1 LKQGAIK
8 INDFFYSTQCFP
20 TKKRARKSIFASNM
34 KHSITRKLF
43 AYFINGLV
51 LALPIY
57 ITGYVLYTIFDSLD
71 RILPIE
77 HKYPGLGI
85 LILLSA
91 LVILGFLG
99 AKIINDQ
106 IRNRFSK
113 FLDRIPFIKTIYK
126 SITDMLGAF
135 VGNKK
140 RFNKPVLIRLS
151 KENDIEVIGFVT
163 DEDLQ
168 EIGEAQE
175 GKVGVYVPMSY
186 SFSGHLVI
194 VPRSN
199 VKPIKGNSLELMK
212 YVVSGGVVEFEPEKN
227 EGTK

>member
-1 LKQGAIK
+1 MKQS
-8 INDFFYSTQCFP
+8 FS
-20 TKKRARKSIFASNM
+20 
-34 KHSITRKLF
+34 RKLF
-43 AYFINGLV
+43 AYLINGLV
-51 LALPIY
+51 LALPVY
-57 ITGYVLYTIFDSLD
+57 ITGYVLYTIFTSLD
-71 RILPIE
+71 RVLPIE

-85 LILLSA
+85 VILLIS
-91 LVILGFLG
+91 LIILGFLG
-99 AKIINDQ
+99 AKIINEQ

-140 RFNKPVLIRLS
+140 RFNKPVLVRLS
-151 KENDIEVIGFVT
+151 KDHEVEVIGFVT

-168 EIGEAQE
+168 EIGEAE
-175 GKVGVYVPMSY
+175 AGKVGVYIPMSY

-199 VKPIKGNSLELMK
+199 VKLITGNSLELMK
-212 YVVSGGVVEFEPEKN
+212 YVVSGGVVEFEHEKN
-227 EGTK
+227 EGAK

>member
-1 LKQGAIK
+1 MKE
-8 INDFFYSTQCFP
+8 
-20 TKKRARKSIFASNM
+20 RKSIFAYNM
-34 KHSITRKLF
+34 KQSFSKKIF
-43 AYFINGLV
+43 AYLINGLV
-51 LALPIY
+51 LALPVY
-57 ITGYVLYTIFDSLD
+57 ITGYVLYTIFTSLD
-71 RILPIE
+71 RVLPVE

-85 LILLSA
+85 AVLLVS

-140 RFNKPVLIRLS
+140 RFNKPVLVRLS
-151 KENDIEVIGFVT
+151 KDHEVEVIGFIT

-168 EIGEAQE
+168 EIGEAE
-175 GKVGVYVPMSY
+175 AGKVGVYIPMSY

-199 VKPIKGNSLELMK
+199 VKIISGNSLELMK
-212 YVVSGGVVEFEPEKN
+212 YVVSGGVVEFEQEKN
-227 EGTK
+227 EGAE

>member
-1 LKQGAIK
+1 MKQ
-8 INDFFYSTQCFP
+8 
-20 TKKRARKSIFASNM
+20 
-34 KHSITRKLF
+34 SITRKLF
-43 AYFINGLV
+43 AYLINGLV

-71 RILPIE
+71 RILPVD

-85 LILLSA
+85 LILIVA

-106 IRNRFSK
+106 IRSRFLK

-140 RFNKPVLIRLS
+140 RFTKPVLIRLS
-151 KENDIEVIGFVT
+151 TENDIEVIGFVT

-175 GKVGVYVPMSY
+175 GKIGVYIPMSY

-212 YVVSGGVVEFEPEKN
+212 YVVSGGVVEFESEKN

>member
-1 LKQGAIK
+1 MK
-8 INDFFYSTQCFP
+8 
-20 TKKRARKSIFASNM
+20 KSIS
-34 KHSITRKLF
+34 RKLF
-43 AYFINGLV
+43 AYLINGLV

-85 LILLSA
+85 LILLIA

-106 IRNRFSK
+106 IRSRFLK

-140 RFNKPVLIRLS
+140 RFNC
-151 KENDIEVIGFVT
+151 NYGYT
-163 DEDLQ
+163 
-168 EIGEAQE
+168 
-175 GKVGVYVPMSY
+175 
-186 SFSGHLVI
+186 
-194 VPRSN
+194 
-199 VKPIKGNSLELMK
+199 
-212 YVVSGGVVEFEPEKN
+212 
-227 EGTK
+227 

>member
-1 LKQGAIK
+1 MKQS
-8 INDFFYSTQCFP
+8 FS
-20 TKKRARKSIFASNM
+20 
-34 KHSITRKLF
+34 RKLF
-43 AYFINGLV
+43 AYLINGLV
-51 LALPIY
+51 LALPVY
-57 ITGYVLYTIFDSLD
+57 ITGYVLYTIFTSLD
-71 RILPIE
+71 RVLPVE

-85 LILLSA
+85 AVLLVSLI
-91 LVILGFLG
+91 ILGFLG
-99 AKIINDQ
+99 AKIINEQ

-140 RFNKPVLIRLS
+140 RFNKPVLVRLS
-151 KENDIEVIGFVT
+151 KDHEVEVIGFVT

-168 EIGEAQE
+168 EIGEADA
-175 GKVGVYVPMSY
+175 GKVGVYIPMSY

-199 VKPIKGNSLELMK
+199 VKLITGNSLELMK
-212 YVVSGGVVEFEPEKN
+212 YVVSGGVVEFEHEKN
-227 EGTK
+227 EGAE

>member
-1 LKQGAIK
+1 
-8 INDFFYSTQCFP
+8 
-20 TKKRARKSIFASNM
+20 M
-34 KHSITRKLF
+34 KESITRKLL
-43 AYFINGLV
+43 AYLINGLV

-57 ITGYVLYTIFDSLD
+57 ITGFVLFTIFDALD
-71 RILPIE
+71 RILPVD

-85 LILLSA
+85 LILL
-91 LVILGFLG
+91 LVLITLGFLG

-140 RFNKPVLIRLS
+140 RFNKPVLVKLS
-151 KENDIEVIGFVT
+151 KEQEVEVIGFIT

-168 EIGEAQE
+168 EIGSTDE
-175 GKVGVYVPMSY
+175 GKIGVYIPMSY

-199 VKPIKGNSLELMK
+199 VKVINGNSLDLMK
-212 YVVSGGVVEFEPEKN
+212 YVVSGGVVEFEQDKNDGEK
-227 EGTK
+227 

>member
-1 LKQGAIK
+1 
-8 INDFFYSTQCFP
+8 
-20 TKKRARKSIFASNM
+20 M

-43 AYFINGLV
+43 AYLINGLL
-51 LALPIY
+51 LALPMY
-57 ITGYVLYTIFDSLD
+57 ITGYVLYTVFTSLD
-71 RILPIE
+71 QILPIE

-85 LILLSA
+85 LILVVA
-91 LVILGFLG
+91 LVVLGFLG
-99 AKIINDQ
+99 AKIINEQ
-106 IRNRFSK
+106 IRNRFLK

-140 RFNKPVLIRLS
+140 RFNKPVLVRLS
-151 KENDIEVIGFVT
+151 KDNDVEVIGFVT

-168 EIGEAQE
+168 EIGEAHE
-175 GKVGVYVPMSY
+175 GKVGVYIPMSY

-194 VPRSN
+194 VPRTN
-199 VKPIKGNSLELMK
+199 VKLISGNSLELMK

-227 EGTK
+227 EGEK

>member
-1 LKQGAIK
+1 MKQS
-8 INDFFYSTQCFP
+8 FS
-20 TKKRARKSIFASNM
+20 KKIFAY
-34 KHSITRKLF
+34 L
-43 AYFINGLV
+43 INGLV
-51 LALPIY
+51 LALPVY

-71 RILPIE
+71 RVLPIE

-85 LILLSA
+85 LILIVTLI
-91 LVILGFLG
+91 VLGFLG

-106 IRNRFSK
+106 IKARFAK

-140 RFNKPVLIRLS
+140 RFNKPVLVRLS
-151 KENDIEVIGFVT
+151 KDHEVEVIGFVT

-168 EIGEAQE
+168 EIGEAE
-175 GKVGVYVPMSY
+175 AGKVGVYIPMSY

-199 VKPIKGNSLELMK
+199 VKLITGNSLELMK

-227 EGTK
+227 EGAE

>member
-1 LKQGAIK
+1 
-8 INDFFYSTQCFP
+8 
-20 TKKRARKSIFASNM
+20 M
-34 KHSITRKLF
+34 
-43 AYFINGLV
+43 
-51 LALPIY
+51 LALPVY

-85 LILLSA
+85 LLLLVA

-106 IRNRFSK
+106 IRSRFLK

-140 RFNKPVLIRLS
+140 RFNKPVLVRLS
-151 KENDIEVIGFVT
+151 KDHEVEVIGFVT

-168 EIGEAQE
+168 EIGEAE
-175 GKVGVYVPMSY
+175 AGKVGVYIPMSY

-199 VKPIKGNSLELMK
+199 VKLITGNSLELMK
-212 YVVSGGVVEFEPEKN
+212 YVVSGGVVEFEHEKN
-227 EGTK
+227 EGEK

>member
-1 LKQGAIK
+1 MKQ
-8 INDFFYSTQCFP
+8 SLS
-20 TKKRARKSIFASNM
+20 KKIFAY
-34 KHSITRKLF
+34 L
-43 AYFINGLV
+43 INGLV
-51 LALPIY
+51 LALPVY
-57 ITGYVLYTIFDSLD
+57 ITGYVIYTIFDSLD
-71 RILPIE
+71 RVIPIE

-85 LILLSA
+85 VLLLIT

-99 AKIINDQ
+99 AKIINEQ
-106 IRNRFSK
+106 IRTRFSK

-140 RFNKPVLIRLS
+140 RFNKPVLVRLS
-151 KENDIEVIGFVT
+151 KDHEVEVIGFVT

-168 EIGEAQE
+168 EIGEAE
-175 GKVGVYVPMSY
+175 AGKVGVYIPMSY

-199 VKPIKGNSLELMK
+199 VKLITGNSLELMK

-227 EGTK
+227 EGAE

>member
-1 LKQGAIK
+1 MK
-8 INDFFYSTQCFP
+8 DF
-20 TKKRARKSIFASNM
+20 
-34 KHSITRKLF
+34 ITRKLLS
-43 AYFINGLV
+43 YLINGLV

-57 ITGYVLYTIFDSLD
+57 ITGYVLYTIFTSLD

-85 LILLSA
+85 LILLVA
-91 LVILGFLG
+91 LVVLGFLG

-106 IRNRFSK
+106 IRNRLLK

-140 RFNKPVLIRLS
+140 RFNKPVLVRLS
-151 KENDIEVIGFVT
+151 KEHDVEVIGFVT

-168 EIGEAQE
+168 EIGEAE
-175 GKVGVYVPMSY
+175 AGKVGVYIPMSY

-199 VKPIKGNSLELMK
+199 VKLITGNSLELMK
-212 YVVSGGVVEFEPEKN
+212 YVVSGGVVEFEHEKN
-227 EGTK
+227 EGAE

>member
-1 LKQGAIK
+1 ML
-8 INDFFYSTQCFP
+8 SE
-20 TKKRARKSIFASNM
+20 KKERKKSIFANNM
-34 KHSITRKLF
+34 KHPITRKLF
-43 AYFINGLV
+43 AYLINGLV

-57 ITGYVLYTIFDSLD
+57 ITGFVLFTVFDSLD
-71 RILPIE
+71 RILPVD

-85 LILLSA
+85 LILLVA
-91 LVILGFLG
+91 LIILGFLG

-140 RFNKPVLIRLS
+140 RFNKPVLVRLS
-151 KENDIEVIGFVT
+151 KEHDVEVIGFVT

-168 EIGEAQE
+168 EIGEAQS

-194 VPRSN
+194 VPRSS
-199 VKPIKGNSLELMK
+199 VKPITGNSLELMK

-227 EGTK
+227 EGAK

>member
-1 LKQGAIK
+1 MKQPL
-8 INDFFYSTQCFP
+8 S
-20 TKKRARKSIFASNM
+20 
-34 KHSITRKLF
+34 RKLF
-43 AYFINGLV
+43 AYLINGLV
-51 LALPIY
+51 LALPVY
-57 ITGYVLYTIFDSLD
+57 ITCYVLYTIFDSLD
-71 RILPIE
+71 RIIPIE

-85 LILLSA
+85 IILVST

-140 RFNKPVLIRLS
+140 RFNKPVLVRLS
-151 KENDIEVIGFVT
+151 KEHDVEIIGFVT

-168 EIGEAQE
+168 EIGEADA
-175 GKVGVYVPMSY
+175 GKVGVYIPMSY
-186 SFSGHLVI
+186 SFSGHLII

-199 VKPIKGNSLELMK
+199 VKLITGNSLDLMK

-227 EGTK
+227 EGAE

>member
-1 LKQGAIK
+1 MH
-8 INDFFYSTQCFP
+8 FFRIEQCFHLQ
-20 TKKRARKSIFASNM
+20 KQQRESIFAFNM
-34 KHSITRKLF
+34 KQSFSRKLF
-43 AYFINGLV
+43 AYLINGLV
-51 LALPIY
+51 LALPVY
-57 ITGYVLYTIFDSLD
+57 ITGYVLFTIFDSLD

-85 LILLSA
+85 VILIVSLI
-91 LVILGFLG
+91 ILGFLG

-140 RFNKPVLIRLS
+140 RFNKPVLVRLS
-151 KENDIEVIGFVT
+151 KDHEVEVIGFVT

-168 EIGEAQE
+168 EIGEAE
-175 GKVGVYVPMSY
+175 AGKVGVYIPMSY

-199 VKPIKGNSLELMK
+199 VKLITGNSLELMK

-227 EGTK
+227 EGAE

>member
-1 LKQGAIK
+1 MH
-8 INDFFYSTQCFP
+8 FFRIEQCFHL
-20 TKKRARKSIFASNM
+20 KKQQRESIFAFNM
-34 KHSITRKLF
+34 KQSFSRKLF
-43 AYFINGLV
+43 AYLINGLV
-51 LALPIY
+51 LALPVY
-57 ITGYVLYTIFDSLD
+57 ITGYVLFTIFDSLD

-85 LILLSA
+85 VILIISLI
-91 LVILGFLG
+91 ILGFLG

-140 RFNKPVLIRLS
+140 RFNKPVLVRLS
-151 KENDIEVIGFVT
+151 KDHEVEVIGFVT

-168 EIGEAQE
+168 EIGEAE
-175 GKVGVYVPMSY
+175 AGKVGVYIPMSY

-199 VKPIKGNSLELMK
+199 VKLITGNSLELMK

-227 EGTK
+227 EGAE

>member
-1 LKQGAIK
+1 
-8 INDFFYSTQCFP
+8 
-20 TKKRARKSIFASNM
+20 M
-34 KHSITRKLF
+34 KHSFTRKLF
-43 AYFINGLV
+43 AYLINGLV

-57 ITGYVLYTIFDSLD
+57 ITGYVLYTIFNSLD
-71 RILPIE
+71 SILPIE

-85 LILLSA
+85 LILLVV
-91 LVILGFLG
+91 LVVLGFLG
-99 AKIINDQ
+99 AKIINEQ
-106 IRNRFSK
+106 IRNRLLK

-140 RFNKPVLIRLS
+140 RFNKPVLVRLS
-151 KENDIEVIGFVT
+151 KDNEVEVIGFVT

-168 EIGEAQE
+168 EIGEAQA

-199 VKPIKGNSLELMK
+199 VKPISGNSLELMK

>member
-1 LKQGAIK
+1 MKQS
-8 INDFFYSTQCFP
+8 FS
-20 TKKRARKSIFASNM
+20 KKIFAY
-34 KHSITRKLF
+34 L
-43 AYFINGLV
+43 INGLV
-51 LALPIY
+51 LALPVY
-57 ITGYVLYTIFDSLD
+57 ITGYVLYTIFNSLD
-71 RILPIE
+71 RVLPVE
-77 HKYPGLGI
+77 QKYTVLGI
-85 LILLSA
+85 AVLLVSLI
-91 LVILGFLG
+91 ILGFLG
-99 AKIINDQ
+99 EKIINEQ
-106 IRNRFSK
+106 IRNSFLK

-151 KENDIEVIGFVT
+151 KENDIEVIGFIT
-163 DEDLQ
+163 DEDLL
-168 EIGEAQE
+168 EIGEAQA
-175 GKVGVYVPMSY
+175 GKVGVYIPMSY

-199 VKPIKGNSLELMK
+199 IKLITGNSLELMK

>member
-1 LKQGAIK
+1 
-8 INDFFYSTQCFP
+8 
-20 TKKRARKSIFASNM
+20 M
-34 KHSITRKLF
+34 KDSITRKLF
-43 AYFINGLV
+43 AYLINGLL
-51 LALPIY
+51 LALPVY
-57 ITGYVLYTIFDSLD
+57 ITGYVLFTIFDALD
-71 RILPIE
+71 RILPVD

-91 LVILGFLG
+91 LIVLGFLG

-140 RFNKPVLIRLS
+140 RFNKPVLVKLS
-151 KENDIEVIGFVT
+151 KEQEVEVIGFIT

-168 EIGEAQE
+168 EIGAPDE
-175 GKVGVYVPMSY
+175 GKIGVYIPMSY

-199 VKPIKGNSLELMK
+199 VKVISGNSLDLMK
-212 YVVSGGVVEFEPEKN
+212 YVVSGGVVEFEQDKN
-227 EGTK
+227 DGKK

>member
-1 LKQGAIK
+1 
-8 INDFFYSTQCFP
+8 
-20 TKKRARKSIFASNM
+20 M
-34 KHSITRKLF
+34 KHSFSRKLF
-43 AYFINGLV
+43 AYLINGLV
-51 LALPIY
+51 LALPVY
-57 ITGYVLYTIFDSLD
+57 ITGYVLYTIFTSLD
-71 RILPIE
+71 RVLPIE
-77 HKYPGLGI
+77 HKYPVLGI
-85 LILLSA
+85 VILLLS
-91 LVILGFLG
+91 LIILGFLG
-99 AKIINDQ
+99 AKIINEQ

-140 RFNKPVLIRLS
+140 RFNKPVLVRLS
-151 KENDIEVIGFVT
+151 KDHEVEVIGFVT

-168 EIGEAQE
+168 EIGEAE
-175 GKVGVYVPMSY
+175 AGKVGVYIPMSY

-199 VKPIKGNSLELMK
+199 VKLITGNSLELMK

-227 EGTK
+227 EGAK

>member
-1 LKQGAIK
+1 
-8 INDFFYSTQCFP
+8 
-20 TKKRARKSIFASNM
+20 M
-34 KHSITRKLF
+34 KESITRKLF
-43 AYFINGLV
+43 AYLINGLV

-57 ITGYVLYTIFDSLD
+57 ITGFVLFTIFDALD
-71 RILPIE
+71 RILPVD

-85 LILLSA
+85 LILL
-91 LVILGFLG
+91 LVLIILGFLG

-140 RFNKPVLIRLS
+140 RFNKPVLVKLS
-151 KENDIEVIGFVT
+151 KEQEVEVIGFIT

-168 EIGEAQE
+168 EIGSTDE
-175 GKVGVYVPMSY
+175 GKIGVYIPMSY

-199 VKPIKGNSLELMK
+199 VKVINGNSLDLMK
-212 YVVSGGVVEFEPEKN
+212 YVVSGGVVEFEQDKNDGEK
-227 EGTK
+227 

>member
-1 LKQGAIK
+1 MSNALA
-8 INDFFYSTQCFP
+8 
-20 TKKRARKSIFASNM
+20 TKKKERESIFAYNM
-34 KHSITRKLF
+34 KQSFSKKIF
-43 AYFINGLV
+43 AYLINGLV
-51 LALPIY
+51 LALPVY
-57 ITGYVLYTIFDSLD
+57 ITGYVLYTIFNSLD
-71 RILPIE
+71 RVLPVE

-85 LILLSA
+85 AVLLVSLI
-91 LVILGFLG
+91 ILGFLG

-106 IRNRFSK
+106 IRNRFLK

-151 KENDIEVIGFVT
+151 KENDIEVIGFIT
-163 DEDLQ
+163 DEDLL
-168 EIGEAQE
+168 EIGEAQA
-175 GKVGVYVPMSY
+175 GKVGVYIPMSY

-199 VKPIKGNSLELMK
+199 IKLITGNSLELMK

-227 EGTK
+227 ERTK

>member
-1 LKQGAIK
+1 
-8 INDFFYSTQCFP
+8 
-20 TKKRARKSIFASNM
+20 
-34 KHSITRKLF
+34 
-43 AYFINGLV
+43 V
-51 LALPIY
+51 
-57 ITGYVLYTIFDSLD
+57 SL
-71 RILPIE
+71 I
-77 HKYPGLGI
+77 
-85 LILLSA
+85 
-91 LVILGFLG
+91 ILGFLG
-99 AKIINDQ
+99 AKIINEQ

-140 RFNKPVLIRLS
+140 RFNKPVLVRLS
-151 KENDIEVIGFVT
+151 KDHEVEVIGFVT

-168 EIGEAQE
+168 EIGEAE
-175 GKVGVYVPMSY
+175 AGKVGVYIPMSY

-199 VKPIKGNSLELMK
+199 VKPITGNSLELMK

>member
-1 LKQGAIK
+1 MKQS
-8 INDFFYSTQCFP
+8 FS
-20 TKKRARKSIFASNM
+20 
-34 KHSITRKLF
+34 RKLF
-43 AYFINGLV
+43 AYLINGLV
-51 LALPIY
+51 LALPVY
-57 ITGYVLYTIFDSLD
+57 ITGYVLYTIFTSLD
-71 RILPIE
+71 RVLPIE

-85 LILLSA
+85 VILLIS
-91 LVILGFLG
+91 LIILGFLG
-99 AKIINDQ
+99 AKIINEQ

-140 RFNKPVLIRLS
+140 RFNKPVLVRLS
-151 KENDIEVIGFVT
+151 KDHEVEVIGFVT

-168 EIGEAQE
+168 EIGEAE
-175 GKVGVYVPMSY
+175 AGKVGVYIPMSY

-199 VKPIKGNSLELMK
+199 VKLITGNSLELMK

-227 EGTK
+227 EGTE

>member
-1 LKQGAIK
+1 MKQPL
-8 INDFFYSTQCFP
+8 S
-20 TKKRARKSIFASNM
+20 
-34 KHSITRKLF
+34 RKLF
-43 AYFINGLV
+43 AYLINGLV
-51 LALPIY
+51 LALPVY
-57 ITGYVLYTIFDSLD
+57 ITGYVLFTIFDSLD

-77 HKYPGLGI
+77 HKYPGLGLVI
-85 LILLSA
+85 LIISLI
-91 LVILGFLG
+91 ILGFLG

-140 RFNKPVLIRLS
+140 RFNKPVLVRLS
-151 KENDIEVIGFVT
+151 KDQEVEVIGFVT

-168 EIGEAQE
+168 EIGEAE
-175 GKVGVYVPMSY
+175 SGKVGVYIPMSY

-199 VKPIKGNSLELMK
+199 VKPIAGNSLELMK

-227 EGTK
+227 EETK

>member
-1 LKQGAIK
+1 MKQS
-8 INDFFYSTQCFP
+8 FS
-20 TKKRARKSIFASNM
+20 
-34 KHSITRKLF
+34 RKLF
-43 AYFINGLV
+43 AYLVNGLV
-51 LALPIY
+51 LALPVY
-57 ITGYVLYTIFDSLD
+57 ITGYGLYTIFDSLD

-85 LILLSA
+85 LLLLVA

-106 IRNRFSK
+106 IRSRFLK

-140 RFNKPVLIRLS
+140 RFNKPVLVRLS
-151 KENDIEVIGFVT
+151 KDHEVEVIGFIT

-168 EIGEAQE
+168 EIGEAE
-175 GKVGVYVPMSY
+175 AGKVGVYIPMSY

-199 VKPIKGNSLELMK
+199 VKLITGNSLELMK
-212 YVVSGGVVEFEPEKN
+212 YVVSGGVVEFEHEKN
-227 EGTK
+227 EGEK

>member
-1 LKQGAIK
+1 MLSRKKQE
-8 INDFFYSTQCFP
+8 
-20 TKKRARKSIFASNM
+20 RESIFANNM
-34 KHSITRKLF
+34 KQSFSKKIF
-43 AYFINGLV
+43 AYLINGLV
-51 LALPIY
+51 LALPVY
-57 ITGYVLYTIFDSLD
+57 ITGYVLYTIFTSLD
-71 RILPIE
+71 RVLPVE

-85 LILLSA
+85 AVLLLS
-91 LVILGFLG
+91 LIILGFLG

-140 RFNKPVLIRLS
+140 RFNKPVLVRLS
-151 KENDIEVIGFVT
+151 KDHEVEVIGFIT

-168 EIGEAQE
+168 EIGEAE
-175 GKVGVYVPMSY
+175 AGKVGVYIPMSY

-199 VKPIKGNSLELMK
+199 VKLITGNSLELMK

-227 EGTK
+227 EGAE

>member
-1 LKQGAIK
+1 
-8 INDFFYSTQCFP
+8 
-20 TKKRARKSIFASNM
+20 M
-34 KHSITRKLF
+34 KESITRKLF
-43 AYFINGLV
+43 AYLINGLV

-57 ITGYVLYTIFDSLD
+57 ITGFVLFTIFDALD
-71 RILPIE
+71 RILPVD

-85 LILLSA
+85 LILL
-91 LVILGFLG
+91 LVLITLGFLG

-140 RFNKPVLIRLS
+140 RFNKPVLVKLS
-151 KENDIEVIGFVT
+151 KEQEVEVIGFIT

-168 EIGEAQE
+168 EIGSTDE
-175 GKVGVYVPMSY
+175 GKIGVYIPMSY

-199 VKPIKGNSLELMK
+199 VKVINGNSLDLMK
-212 YVVSGGVVEFEPEKN
+212 YVVSGGVVEFEQDKNDGEK
-227 EGTK
+227 